1 MLSLF
6 SNDDRFYI
14 EHLTLFFWN
23 AESSTYITQYILT
36 SRPSFTP
43 KHSVGVTDC
52 SVPDCFS
59 SSNLLQVPVTYAKK
73 RVSHSD
79 GLNLVSFFLR
89 RDLDDITHRGIQCLF
104 WWHCL
109 PVFIQS
115 EAHYHNS
122 QVIRDILQL
131 IGYNDSQSGAAP
143 AGALHAVAQHRHAF
157 HAWEYWETVWDA
169 GERRRA
175 DSSAL
180 QTWVD
185 VESVLSAGGVHRKWP
200 SICGQGNVSPTPDA
214 QANSRISPER
224 CLMWR
229 AARKLTGSHPGDVN
243 AECALCLQAYAVLLT
258 FSSHCLFS
266 EKSRYC
272 IVVRVALIYCWARAI
287 VWL

>member
-1 MLSLF
+1 MP
-6 SNDDRFYI
+6 
-14 EHLTLFFWN
+14 HLAHILHNIFWLQGPSSHQSTVW
-23 AESSTYITQYILT
+23 ESPIVLSSTVFLLLTCYKSEWRMQKASRILT
-36 SRPSFTP
+36 DS
-43 KHSVGVTDC
+43 
-52 SVPDCFS
+52 
-59 SSNLLQVPVTYAKK
+59 
-73 RVSHSD
+73 
-79 GLNLVSFFLR
+79 NLVSFFH
-89 RDLDDITHRGIQCLF
+89 RDLDDVTHRGIQCLF

-115 EAHYHNS
+115 EAYYHNS

-169 GERRRA
+169 GERRRE

-180 QTWVD
+180 QAWVD

-200 SICGQGNVSPTPDA
+200 SICGQGNASPTPDA
-214 QANSRISPER
+214 QTNSRISPER

-229 AARKLTGSHPGDVN
+229 AARKLTGSHPGEVH

-258 FSSHCLFS
+258 LSSHCLFS
-266 EKSRYC
+266 EKSRHC
-272 IVVRVALIYCWARAI
+272 IVVRVALIYCWAGAI

>member
-1 MLSLF
+1 MIDFRLNTWHFSLKMQSPAHISHNIF
-6 SNDDRFYI
+6 WLQGPASHQSTVWESLI
-14 EHLTLFFWN
+14 VQSLTVFLLPTCYKFRC
-23 AESSTYITQYILT
+23 ACKKTRLT
-36 SRPSFTP
+36 SCRTKPC
-43 KHSVGVTDC
+43 V
-52 SVPDCFS
+52 
-59 SSNLLQVPVTYAKK
+59 
-73 RVSHSD
+73 
-79 GLNLVSFFLR
+79 FFH
-89 RDLDDITHRGIQCLF
+89 RDLDDVTHRGIQCLF

-115 EAHYHNS
+115 EAYYHNS

-157 HAWEYWETVWDA
+157 RAWEYWETVWDA
-169 GERRRA
+169 GERRRE

-214 QANSRISPER
+214 QTNSRISPER

-229 AARKLTGSHPGDVN
+229 AARKLTGSHPGEVH